1 MTKIIKYQNDYTG
14 EVFDNYMNCFK
25 SEMKFKFGRART
37 GIVAVFNDG
46 KIGDISEVFDKTFV
60 SGLNENVINAI
71 IFPSSEI
78 AHTFINDFQSYWL
91 DIDGSEPTP
100 FDPYVCDNNKP
111 DTLIFIPS
119 INADDEN
126 SPSFISVEEA
136 KLIIRSFS
144 QSMGLAEKAKEMVNN
159 SDKV

>member
-14 EVFDNYMNCFK
+14 EVFDNYANCFK
-25 SEMKFKFGRART
+25 SEMEFKFGRART
-37 GIVAVFNDG
+37 GIVSVFNDG
-46 KIGDISEVFDKTFV
+46 KIGDISEVFDARTP
-60 SGLNENVINAI
+60 SGLDTERINAI

-78 AHTFINDFQSYWL
+78 AHIFINDFHSYWL
-91 DIDGSEPTP
+91 DVDGSEPTP
-100 FDPYVCDNNKP
+100 FNPSVCDNNKP

-126 SPSFISVEEA
+126 YPAFICVEEVKMIINSFSQDMKFAEEA
-136 KLIIRSFS
+136 KR
-144 QSMGLAEKAKEMVNN
+144 MVDS

>member
-25 SEMKFKFGRART
+25 SEMEFKFGRART

-46 KIGDISEVFDKTFV
+46 KIGDISEVFDETSV
-60 SGLNENVINAI
+60 SGLNGNVINAI

-78 AHTFINDFQSYWL
+78 AHTFINDFHSYWL

-100 FDPYVCDNNKP
+100 FDPSVCDNNKP

-119 INADDEN
+119 INTDDEN
-126 SPSFISVEEA
+126 YPAFICAAEA
-136 KLIIRSFS
+136 KLIINSFR
-144 QSMGLAEKAKEMVNN
+144 QDMIFAEKAKMIDN
-159 SDKV
+159 SNKV